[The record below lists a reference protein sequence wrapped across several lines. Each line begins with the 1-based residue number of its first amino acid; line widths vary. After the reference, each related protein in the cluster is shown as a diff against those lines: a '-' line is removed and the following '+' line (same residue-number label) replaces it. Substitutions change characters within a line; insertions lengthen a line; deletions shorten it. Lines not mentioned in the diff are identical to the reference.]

1 MQKLLEKNTLMVKK
15 MLELLKMWL
24 KSIEQTTTLTNLQY
38 WESFNKMQKEE
49 NNKKG
54 QEGVPNNLTT
64 VNQ

>member
-1 MQKLLEKNTLMVKK
+1 MQKLLEKNTHMVKR
-15 MLELLKMWL
+15 MSELLKMWL
-24 KSIEQTTTLTNLQY
+24 KSIEQTITLTNLQY
-38 WESFNKMQKEE
+38 LESFNKMQKEE

>member
-1 MQKLLEKNTLMVKK
+1 MQKLLEKNTLMEKR

-24 KSIEQTTTLTNLQY
+24 KSIEQAITLTNLQY
-38 WESFNKMQKEE
+38 LESFNKMQKEE